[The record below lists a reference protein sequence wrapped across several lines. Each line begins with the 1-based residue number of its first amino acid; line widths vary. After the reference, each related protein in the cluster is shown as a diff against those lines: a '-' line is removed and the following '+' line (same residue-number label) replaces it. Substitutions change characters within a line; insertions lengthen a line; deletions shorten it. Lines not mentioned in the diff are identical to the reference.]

1 MLLEE
6 RPSRGL
12 RSPRPPTRG
21 IAPGPFLRRRKL
33 FLPSSFRMKLKDPKR
48 EPTGAMKTKKK
59 PVEKA
64 CFLSR
69 LISFVF
75 PGCTASGWR
84 CFTPPSPWAAVPQP
98 ARKET
103 IYLCK
108 GVSAWRL
115 CRTLLA
121 KFQLPFFKGASAW
134 RLCRTLLANTQSSSA
149 KECVRVTRFHR
160 ESVCLMQI
168 AISGNGCRVND
179 PAGVWGKA
187 PQGSP
192 MLHRETV

>member
-12 RSPRPPTRG
+12 RSPRTPTRG

-75 PGCTASGWR
+75 PGCTASGRR
-84 CFTPPSPWAAVPQP
+84 CFTPPSPWAGASGASSSQRNNLPLQRGFCVAAVPHP
-98 ARKET
+98 TRKVSIAFFQRGFCVAAVPHPT
-103 IYLCK
+103 RKHSIILCERVCACYAFSP
-108 GVSAWRL
+108 GICL
-115 CRTLLA
+115 
-121 KFQLPFFKGASAW
+121 FD
-134 RLCRTLLANTQSSSA
+134 ANCNFR
-149 KECVRVTRFHR
+149 KWV
-160 ESVCLMQI
+160 
-168 AISGNGCRVND
+168 
-179 PAGVWGKA
+179 
-187 PQGSP
+187 QGQ
-192 MLHRETV
+192 